1 MKKILFLALN
11 FFMLVSLL
19 GGCSFIQ
26 EENKN
31 NQEAIQSEED
41 ILVSEE
47 DLEEEALVGNLVQ
60 NENQENSNVSFA
72 QGNMVG
78 NQTGENPEV
87 GIQQEKTVDGYVLET
102 EGNIITV
109 DLENSG
115 ERNYPGEGLERGV
128 EFDITNAE
136 KEVIQAPDYLE
147 DRECRIRTGITVSI
161 TYHVENGKNIV
172 TKITTDNEEK
182 GVIVY
187 VSSGKVEEL
196 TGEIIKVH
204 INQGDKNG
212 ETIVFYTSEITI
224 PQEIEVNS
232 IVTVTYYSKED
243 TNQALSVICN

>member
-1 MKKILFLALN
+1 
-11 FFMLVSLL
+11 MLVSLL

-26 EENKN
+26 EENKS
-31 NQEAIQSEED
+31 NQEAIQ
-41 ILVSEE
+41 SEE

-60 NENQENSNVSFA
+60 NENQEDTNVSFA
-72 QGNMVG
+72 QGNMVV

-87 GIQQEKTVDGYVLET
+87 SIQQEKTVDGYVLET

-147 DRECRIRTGITVSI
+147 
-161 TYHVENGKNIV
+161 NGKNIV

-196 TGEIIKVH
+196 TGETIKVH

-212 ETIVFYTSEITI
+212 ETIVFYTSEITM

-232 IVTVTYYSKED
+232 IVTVTYYSKEN
-243 TNQALSVICN
+243 TNQALSVMCN

>member
-26 EENKN
+26 EENKS
-31 NQEAIQSEED
+31 NQEAIQ
-41 ILVSEE
+41 SEE

-60 NENQENSNVSFA
+60 NENQEDTNVSFA
-72 QGNMVG
+72 QGNMVV

-87 GIQQEKTVDGYVLET
+87 SIQQEKTVDGYVLET

-147 DRECRIRTGITVSI
+147 
-161 TYHVENGKNIV
+161 NGKNIV

-212 ETIVFYTSEITI
+212 ETIVFYTSEITM

-243 TNQALSVICN
+243 TNQALSVMCN

>member
-26 EENKN
+26 EENKS
-31 NQEAIQSEED
+31 NQEAIQ
-41 ILVSEE
+41 SEE

-60 NENQENSNVSFA
+60 NENQEDTNVSFA
-72 QGNMVG
+72 QGNMVV

-87 GIQQEKTVDGYVLET
+87 SIQQEKTVDGYVLET

-147 DRECRIRTGITVSI
+147 
-161 TYHVENGKNIV
+161 NGKNIV

-196 TGEIIKVH
+196 TGETIKVH

-232 IVTVTYYSKED
+232 IVTVTYYSKEN
-243 TNQALSVICN
+243 TNQALSVMCN

>member
-26 EENKN
+26 EENKS
-31 NQEAIQSEED
+31 NQEAIQ
-41 ILVSEE
+41 SEE

-60 NENQENSNVSFA
+60 NENQEDTNVSFA
-72 QGNMVG
+72 QGNMVV

-87 GIQQEKTVDGYVLET
+87 SIQQEKTVDGYVLET

-147 DRECRIRTGITVSI
+147 
-161 TYHVENGKNIV
+161 NGKNIV

-196 TGEIIKVH
+196 TGETIKVH

-212 ETIVFYTSEITI
+212 ETIVFYTSEITM

-232 IVTVTYYSKED
+232 IVTVTYYSKEN
-243 TNQALSVICN
+243 TNQALSVMCN